1 MSVDTY
7 NFTLPASGIFK
18 LPNPGNFFFLLSST
32 NPIQVQL
39 QAGGI
44 GSQQASSGAN
54 ETFAGLSAGL
64 RIQRLRSWANLNLT
78 GPAGTTGT
86 IFYGTE
92 TPREDATDY
101 VQTIATISGNVLVQP
116 GVGSANAPTDH
127 ADVSVAATTIDTTIG
142 VNAARKSVSIGSFSS
157 NAPTTPLNLRVIA
170 HGSGAT
176 KGVELQPGQ
185 FINIAT
191 QAALD
196 VNNPDASAQKYWWQ
210 EYT

>member
-7 NFTLPASGIFK
+7 NFAIPASGIFK

-32 NPIQVQL
+32 NPITVQF
-39 QAGGI
+39 QAGGL
-44 GSQQASSGAN
+44 GSNQDRSGAN
-54 ETFAGLSAGL
+54 ETFSGLSAGL
-64 RIQRLRSWANLNLT
+64 RVQRLKSWGNLNLT

-101 VQTIATISGNVLVQP
+101 IQTIATISGTVLVSP
-116 GVGSANAPTDH
+116 GTGSPNAPTDH
-127 ADVSVAATTIDTTIG
+127 ADVTVSATTIDTTIG
-142 VNAARKSVSIGSFSS
+142 VNAARKSVSVGSFSS
-157 NAPTTPLNLRVIA
+157 NAPATLNLRVIA
-170 HGSGAT
+170 HGSGAG

-196 VNNPDASAQKYWWQ
+196 VNNPDANAQKYWWQ